1 MNVLTW
7 NGKVIDVEVPNSVIL
22 KARAAAQQA
31 AQRWSRGV
39 GVGVRCAHVRLPH
52 TLARRARHA
61 RLQVVETSSGDKGN
75 TVSGAC
81 PAALAP
87 AHALHRR

>member
-1 MNVLTW
+1 VNVLTW

-39 GVGVRCAHVRLPH
+39 GGEGAM
-52 TLARRARHA
+52 RARAPASHA
-61 RLQVVETSSGDKGN
+61 RSSRPHARPQVVETSSGDKGN

-81 PAALAP
+81 PAPVP
-87 AHALHRR
+87 AHAFRRR